1 MACPFGRTEDGFE
14 TQFGTNHLGHFVL
27 VNRIASLIKSGGRFI
42 SLSSVGH
49 RISDVD
55 LDDPNFE
62 HTPYDALVAYGRSKT
77 ANVLFPAEFGRR
89 HARSEEHT
97 SELQSLMRISYAVFC
112 LKKKKTTTHLLDK
125 ANTNKTTINSTNHT

>member
-1 MACPFGRTEDGFE
+1 MRISDWSSDVCSSD
-14 TQFGTNHLGHFVL
+14 LFVL

-89 HARSEEHT
+89 HASRGISAAAVHPGAILET
-97 SELQSLMRISYAVFC
+97 ELQRHITPEFRAQSASRSSVQLT
-112 LKKKKTTTHLLDK
+112 KKTITQGDRK
-125 ANTNKTTINSTNHT
+125 STRLN

>member
-1 MACPFGRTEDGFE
+1 MRADERSITDCSSDVCSSDLLNATGKPFDVVIANAIVRACPFGRTKDGFE
-14 TQFGTNHLGHFVL
+14 TQFGNNHLGHFIL

-77 ANVLFPAEFGRR
+77 ANVLFPAEFR
-89 HARSEEHT
+89 
-97 SELQSLMRISYAVFC
+97 
-112 LKKKKTTTHLLDK
+112 
-125 ANTNKTTINSTNHT
+125 